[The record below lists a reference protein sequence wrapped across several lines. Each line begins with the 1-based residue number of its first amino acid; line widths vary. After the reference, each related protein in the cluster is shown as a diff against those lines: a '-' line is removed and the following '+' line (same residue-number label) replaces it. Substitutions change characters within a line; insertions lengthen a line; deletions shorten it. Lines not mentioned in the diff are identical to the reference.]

1 MLHFVFLYQFFSL
14 IKRYSNNKYRCLKI
28 YNISYKIIG
37 FTLFITIEIC
47 KANYFTQV
55 LLKTPLSALLFDTS
69 SFI

>member
-1 MLHFVFLYQFFSL
+1 MLHLGNLNQFFAL

-28 YNISYKIIG
+28 YNISHEIIG

-47 KANYFTQV
+47 KANYFTQA
-55 LLKTPLSALLFDTS
+55 LLKTPLSVLLFDTS